1 MLKRLKKMLAKKG
14 FSSEVGKYRVQ
25 VTGNSVQIFYKKED
39 STFEVKQQIN
49 IGSRSDLTDLFTAIG
64 SVIDQYTQDND
75 Q

>member
-49 IGSRSDLTDLFTAIG
+49 IGNRSDLADLFTAIG